1 MKKVISIL
9 LIGLFAVSL
18 LFAQEKAPKAHAK
31 AKKMESCKEGM
42 GKSSGECKEMKS
54 GPKAKK
60 MECCKEGMEE
70 CSGKCKE
77 MKSEAKGKKMEC
89 CKEGMEK
96 SSGESKK
103 DAQKEAPPK
112 EVTPKPEGM

>member
-18 LFAQEKAPKAHAK
+18 LFAQEKAPKAQA
-31 AKKMESCKEGM
+31 
-42 GKSSGECKEMKS
+42 
-54 GPKAKK
+54 KAKK
-60 MECCKEGMEE
+60 MECCKEGMER